1 MSAKKTLR
9 KLGLESISGHK
20 NDHCNAF
27 IKYDVPGTI
36 LGPGTQQ
43 PSKLIKILPPWNS
56 CLEVGVGQI
65 TSEILTVS
73 DGDKWRKIKQAKV
86 TGCPR
91 EEVLRRVLR
100 DDDSTKREPPECL
113 GEGHSRQRP

>member
-73 DGDKWRKIKQAKV
+73 DGDKWRKIKQARRWGIDGGVESRLQFKV
-86 TGCPR
+86 EFLEGER
-91 EEVLRRVLR
+91 EGGR
-100 DDDSTKREPPECL
+100 
-113 GEGHSRQRP
+113 G